1 MRAKRRWRQ
10 TGLLLA
16 AVVATVAGTTH
27 AAAAPRD
34 HRAASR
40 EFLLWLE
47 AYGGDDGEVFDPLD
61 LAAVDQPHPSPER
74 GERKDTPPATAERRN
89 P

>member
-1 MRAKRRWRQ
+1 MPAKSRGHRA
-10 TGLLLA
+10 GLLLLTVFA
-16 AVVATVAGTTH
+16 AVTSLSAQ
-27 AAAAPRD
+27 AAPRD
-34 HRAASR
+34 RQATR

-61 LAAVDQPHPSPER
+61 LAAVDQPRPSTER

-89 P
+89 

>member
-1 MRAKRRWRQ
+1 MRAKRRWRPA
-10 TGLLLA
+10 GLLLITVIATA
-16 AVVATVAGTTH
+16 AGATE

-34 HRAASR
+34 RMASR

-61 LAAVDQPHPSPER
+61 LAAVDQPRPSTER